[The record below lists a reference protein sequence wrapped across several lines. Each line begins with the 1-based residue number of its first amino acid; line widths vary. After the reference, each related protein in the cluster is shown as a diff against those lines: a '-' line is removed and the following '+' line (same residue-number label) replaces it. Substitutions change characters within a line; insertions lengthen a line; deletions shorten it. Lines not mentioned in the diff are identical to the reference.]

1 MTEDWKTWWPQ
12 VQMRW
17 RQGRRLFDGRLLNE
31 RRLVIVAVLA
41 GIWMVFDG
49 VWLTPGFKT
58 LQEVRKR
65 EQTAQAL
72 VDALQTEVQR
82 QMVEHATQE
91 RQAQQEV
98 RQVRARLREG
108 QEELDRQ
115 QALLVPASQMAAL
128 LRNLL
133 DQNGQLRLMS
143 IRTLAPEEVPL
154 VSSPI
159 SGAMGL
165 PPVLYRHRIE
175 MTVSGPYIEL
185 LRWIRSVEAMPR
197 KLMWQTL
204 QLEVKSPS
212 PPELTFSVHTYSP
225 DRDALEIAP

>member
-1 MTEDWKTWWPQ
+1 MSEDWKTWWPL

-17 RQGRRLFDGRLLNE
+17 RQGRRMFDARLLNE
-31 RRLVIVAVLA
+31 RRLVIIAVLA
-41 GIWMVFDG
+41 GIWMVFDA

-58 LQEVRKR
+58 LQDVRKR

-72 VDALQTEVQR
+72 ATALQTEVQR
-82 QMVEHATQE
+82 QVAENANQE
-91 RQAQQEV
+91 RQAHQEI

-108 QEELDRQ
+108 QDELDRQ
-115 QALLVPASQMAAL
+115 QALLVPASQMSSL

-133 DQNGQLRLMS
+133 EQNGQLRLIS
-143 IRTLAPEEVPL
+143 IRTLAPEEVAL
-154 VSSPI
+154 VTSPV
-159 SGAMGL
+159 SGSMGL

-185 LRWIRSVEAMPR
+185 LRWIRAVEGMPR
-197 KLMWQTL
+197 KLMWQALTL
-204 QLEVKSPS
+204 DVKAPS
-212 PPELTFSVHTYSP
+212 PPELRFSVHTYSP